1 MLSDFVPKDDELYT
15 AFSTA
20 LKLNAKTKGSGKNLP
35 TLFHNIPIIMSMGLN
50 YLWDVEISKKV
61 TLHQ

>member
-35 TLFHNIPIIMSMGLN
+35 TLFHNIPIIMPISLN
-50 YLWDVEISKKV
+50 YL
-61 TLHQ
+61 